1 MDLHSYDVL
10 LEEIADDAC
19 VIDHAVA
26 ILQHVSN
33 SQNVGLRESAFQP
46 VLFQLARGGRFD
58 TVIELIKLGRRRN
71 VVFSVEVRAICVL
84 LGSFE

>member
-19 VIDHAVA
+19 VIDHAVS
-26 ILQHVSN
+26 ILQHVVD
-33 SQNVGLRESAFQP
+33 SQIVGLRESAFQP

-58 TVIELIKLGRRRN
+58 KVIELIDLGRRRD
-71 VVFSVEVRAICVL
+71 VVFSVEVRSSVL
-84 LGSFE
+84 LVENI